1 MIEDMLRSIRNE
13 RKELK
18 ELQERLD
25 RLRDKAMPGG
35 LRINDVQVQTSVNP
49 DSMADAVVN
58 YVDVEN
64 NLRDTIFKLTFR
76 IQIAELCIKKLQD
89 SMERRVLRLYYLTGD
104 EPVSMDE
111 VAAQIPCAPSTAWLK
126 RADGI
131 KHADEILQKL
141 RRVSESEL

>member
-1 MIEDMLRSIRNE
+1 MIEDMLRSVRSE

-18 ELQERLD
+18 EIQERLD
-25 RLRDKAMPGG
+25 KLWDRAMPGG
-35 LRINDVQVQTSVNP
+35 QQISGDRVQTSGKADP
-49 DSMADAVVN
+49 MADAIID

-64 NLRDTIFKLTFR
+64 NLRDTIFKLTHR
-76 IQIAELCIKKLQD
+76 IQIAELCVKEIRD
-89 SMERRVLRLYYLTGD
+89 STERRVLRLYYLTGD
-104 EPVSMDE
+104 KPMSMDD
-111 VAAQIPCAPSTAWLK
+111 VAAEIPCAPSTAWLK